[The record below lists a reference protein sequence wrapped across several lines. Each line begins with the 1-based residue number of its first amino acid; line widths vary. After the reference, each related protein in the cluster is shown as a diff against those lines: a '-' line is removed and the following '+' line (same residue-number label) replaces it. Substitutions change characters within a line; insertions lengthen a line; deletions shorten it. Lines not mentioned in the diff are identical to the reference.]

1 MVTVFRDIPISNN
14 PVDYIS
20 VIKMLIYSST
30 KMKRFFFSGRC
41 CIKTLFCEYV
51 VSEDGLLR
59 LYLFNQDTT
68 YSASKMKHLHL
79 VYVVGC
85 LFKFV
90 PLFAR
95 DFMACFM

>member
-14 PVDYIS
+14 LVDYIS

-30 KMKRFFFSGRC
+30 KIKRFFSGRGGC

-68 YSASKMKHLHL
+68 YLSVKDETFTFSLCCRM
-79 VYVVGC
+79 
-85 LFKFV
+85 FI
-90 PLFAR
+90 
-95 DFMACFM
+95 